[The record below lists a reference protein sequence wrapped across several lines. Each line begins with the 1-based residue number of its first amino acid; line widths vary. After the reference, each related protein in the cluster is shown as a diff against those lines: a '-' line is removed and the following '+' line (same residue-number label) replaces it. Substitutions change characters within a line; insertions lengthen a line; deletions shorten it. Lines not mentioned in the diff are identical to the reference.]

1 MVDFVVK
8 SLPDN
13 FQYLN
18 QFAPSSYA
26 PTPSLFRC
34 VAASAAMLAEIAYPT
49 RWIPTQL
56 EDEIYRQL
64 TGGTDTTANQS
75 GITKQAILKWFD
87 SVFIGYADNDRYLG
101 NPEALLQ
108 VMQNQNKMNM
118 PQLITVANENMLYYG
133 PTGVKLHN
141 WTEPVNQAAHS
152 FVRVGYSDSNG
163 CGLYYEPAAPGFQ
176 QPVPIDWE
184 ASILKAGIITSVAI
198 MPPGVPKPPAD
209 FDWLHGIWPV
219 PPPPAPDLKT
229 IVSQMDT
236 IQTAVVQFDKAQQ
249 AYDSAVQAYR
259 STVPGHFESLIAQ
272 LMGK

>member
-1 MVDFVVK
+1 MDYIIK
-8 SLPDN
+8 TLPEN

-18 QFAPSSYA
+18 QFAPSPYA

-49 RWIPTQL
+49 RWIPAQL

-64 TGGTDTTANQS
+64 AGPDVATNQN
-75 GITKQAILKWFD
+75 GISKQAILAWFD
-87 SVFIGYADNDRYLG
+87 SVHIGYADNDRYLG
-101 NPEALLQ
+101 NPEMLLQ
-108 VMQNQNKMNM
+108 VMQNQNRQGM
-118 PQLITVANENMLYYG
+118 PQLITVANENLLFYG

-141 WTEPVNQAAHS
+141 WTEPINQAAHS

-176 QPVPIDWE
+176 QPVPIPWE

-209 FDWLHGIWPV
+209 FDWLHGSW
-219 PPPPAPDLKT
+219 PPPEPKPDIKGALAT
-229 IVSQMDT
+229 IDT
-236 IQTAVVQFDKAQQ
+236 IQTATMQFDKAQQ
-249 AYDSAVQAYR
+249 AYEAALAAYR
-259 STVPGHFESLIAQ
+259 QAVPGRFEALIAQ